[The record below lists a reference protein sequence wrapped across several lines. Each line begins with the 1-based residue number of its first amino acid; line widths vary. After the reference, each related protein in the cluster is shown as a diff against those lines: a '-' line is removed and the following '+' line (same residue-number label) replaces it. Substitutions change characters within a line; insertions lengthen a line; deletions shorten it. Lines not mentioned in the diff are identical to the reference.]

1 MNIEASGSGNRE
13 IMTGTSRDTE
23 MAGGDETIYLSNGA
37 RPAETLE
44 VGAVAVDGQN
54 TSLNESEGDFA
65 LLRGLYWHFKRPL
78 GLLIGL
84 LGAVACIPALAVIA
98 LTLARQGRP
107 VFIRRTR
114 LGQFGRPFTSYYFRT
129 MTPDSLRTLDAITG
143 QPTFKTDS
151 FGRFLLRTKF
161 DHLPLMLNVLRGDM
175 NLVGPRP
182 LSQEELIGAGRS
194 ARFSL
199 SVRPGV
205 TGLWWL
211 HNENDLRRR
220 LALDRSYIDRA
231 SLWLDTKI
239 VVRTLLMIHFG

>member
-1 MNIEASGSGNRE
+1 
-13 IMTGTSRDTE
+13 
-23 MAGGDETIYLSNGA
+23 MAGGDETIYMVNGA

-44 VGAVAVDGQN
+44 VSTIVVAGQN
-54 TSLNESEGDFA
+54 PSVQDSESDFA
-65 LLRGLYWHFKRPL
+65 LLRGIYWHFKRPI

-84 LGAVACIPALAVIA
+84 LGVVVCLPALAAIA

-129 MTPDSLRTLDAITG
+129 MTPDSLRNLDPVTG
-143 QPTFKTDS
+143 QPTLKTDS
-151 FGRFLLRTKF
+151 FGRFLIRTKL
-161 DHLPLMLNVLRGDM
+161 DHLPLMLNVLKGDM

-182 LSQEELIGAGRS
+182 LSQEELIGAGRL

-231 SLWLDTKI
+231 SLWLDAKI
-239 VVRTLLMIHFG
+239 IVRTLLMIHFG